1 MKVWHLIRV
10 QFKKNFNEVMLSLI
24 DIHILIGYLLFLIT
38 AISISLGL
46 YFFYF
51 NMPELS
57 TYFINNIFLKE
68 INTFNILIHLYVI
81 WSLFRGV
88 SRYNFYSIFES
99 FDLELLFSY
108 PINSKNLYFSKY
120 VVKAFI
126 RAVIIFA
133 MIIISYPIILYYN
146 FSNII
151 IMMLYMSIF
160 LFVEINYFISYI
172 LFNIVYNDVLKKYIK
187 ILFII
192 TVLIIFLYIIDNT
205 ILTNVI
211 NFLIPSFYLMNTLN
225 SLFMKTQNMNIYILF
240 SQIFIY
246 LIFLIISYFI
256 SDNYYELAIL
266 KNNDPNIYEI
276 KFLEEYYSFERL
288 LESKTELIFFIKDI
302 YLHIRN
308 HGRNFIIQFCFEY
321 ISLLIIIFLRPLFD
335 IELFSNPVIYH
346 NLTYLV
352 LPLFL
357 VIIINS
363 ISPSGEIFNSEIDMM
378 WFIRSSNFIYNN
390 FIFNKVIYI
399 ISYIFIFSIPP
410 ILSLILFT
418 DNYYQ
423 IINIIFLL
431 FNIILIH
438 TSIGIFTSSYYS
450 FRYQIKQKSLLS
462 HFIHIFLT
470 LIIIYFE
477 LSILFINPFY
487 SIIIIALLIS
497 LINTKYEA
505 PIRYYVFELFTKFY
519 VIIWLLLML
528 YVTVIIFTSI
538 ASQYVIY
545 ENLFGLYHN
554 IIYLS
559 ISILTT
565 ITTYKMFTNLTIK
578 TLREREEFF

>member
-10 QFKKNFNEVMLSLI
+10 QFKKNFNEVMLSLL

-38 AISISLGL
+38 AISISLGI

-51 NMPELS
+51 NIPELS

-68 INTFNILIHLYVI
+68 INTFNMLIHLYVI

-88 SRYNFYSIFES
+88 SRYNFYNIFES

-120 VVKAFI
+120 VAKAFN

-133 MIIISYPIILYYN
+133 MIIISYPIIVYYN
-146 FSNII
+146 FSNITM
-151 IMMLYMSIF
+151 MMLYVSIF
-160 LFVEINYFISYI
+160 IFVEINYFISYI
-172 LFNIVYNDVLKKYIK
+172 LFNIVYNGVLKIVIKKNIK

-240 SQIFIY
+240 NQIFVY
-246 LIFLIISYFI
+246 LIFLIISYYI

-276 KFLEEYYSFERL
+276 KFLEENYSFKRL
-288 LESKTELIFFIKDI
+288 VESKTELIFFIKDI

-308 HGRNFIIQFCFEY
+308 HGRNFIIQFYFEY

-363 ISPSGEIFNSEIDMM
+363 ISKTPFFLGLRPVVS
-378 WFIRSSNFIYNN
+378 RSIKHFL
-390 FIFNKVIYI
+390 I
-399 ISYIFIFSIPP
+399 ISLPP
-410 ILSLILFT
+410 
-418 DNYYQ
+418 
-423 IINIIFLL
+423 
-431 FNIILIH
+431 
-438 TSIGIFTSSYYS
+438 
-450 FRYQIKQKSLLS
+450 
-462 HFIHIFLT
+462 
-470 LIIIYFE
+470 
-477 LSILFINPFY
+477 
-487 SIIIIALLIS
+487 
-497 LINTKYEA
+497 
-505 PIRYYVFELFTKFY
+505 
-519 VIIWLLLML
+519 
-528 YVTVIIFTSI
+528 
-538 ASQYVIY
+538 
-545 ENLFGLYHN
+545 
-554 IIYLS
+554 
-559 ISILTT
+559 
-565 ITTYKMFTNLTIK
+565 
-578 TLREREEFF
+578 LRC